1 MSIEA
6 PVQVYKRLIVQVQG
20 YDLRGADEY
29 YKMFEREFAATCEL
43 YGLSGK
49 VADAN
54 HDPKRFRTRWDV
66 STQGDG
72 WAVDTRYMFLGWEDI
87 IAADLIRPTWW
98 KIVQMYRTIGVSVLN
113 GALRHRLRASWR
125 FTLFA
130 LHPLLLI
137 TAWILL
143 GSFVGVLSKNLL
155 AVLHAPELVANL
167 VGAITGIGIFGS
179 LLWLTEPVTGLLGR
193 CDEAA
198 TTDELTNRKRKDIEK
213 RLDGFASDLAE
224 AVRNSDADEVV
235 VVGHGF
241 GAFLA
246 VDVMGRALIR
256 DPQLGEHGARVAM
269 LTLGAS
275 LPVIGFDPE
284 AKWFRSRL
292 RQLAGESQI
301 DWVDYQS
308 RDDLMNFSPYDP
320 IEGNDIFLE
329 ADERKNPQVVAVN
342 FRDLW
347 KPGNSGGRRLS
358 VAKTHYQ
365 FLSANERPGAAYDY
379 YLICCGPLD
388 LATRATQP
396 ETAIAA
402 GMGKNA
408 SQPGA
413 GTKG

>member
-6 PVQVYKRLIVQVQG
+6 PVQVHKRLIVQIQG

-29 YKMFEREFAATCEL
+29 YQMFQREYARTCEL
-43 YGLSGK
+43 YGLRGK
-49 VADAN
+49 VADAK

-66 STQGDG
+66 TTQGDG
-72 WAVDTRYMFLGWEDI
+72 WTVDTRYMFLDWQDI

-98 KIVQMYRTIGVSVLN
+98 KIVQMYRTIGVSALN
-113 GALRHRLRASWR
+113 GALWRRLRASWR

-130 LHPLLLI
+130 IHPLLLI
-137 TAWILL
+137 TVWILL
-143 GSFVGVLSKNLL
+143 GSFVGVLCKNLL
-155 AVLHAPELVANL
+155 TLLRAPELVTNL
-167 VGAITGIGIFGS
+167 VGAITGVGIFGS

-213 RLDGFASDLAE
+213 RLDGFAGELAD
-224 AVRNSDADEVV
+224 AVRNSDAGEVV

-241 GAFLA
+241 GAILA
-246 VDVMGRALIR
+246 IDVMGRALIR
-256 DPQLGEHGARVAM
+256 DPQLGEHGARVAL

-308 RDDLMNFSPYDP
+308 RDDLMNFCPYDP
-320 IEGNDIFLE
+320 VEGNDIFLE
-329 ADERKNPQVVAVN
+329 ADERKSPQVVAVS

-347 KPGNSGGRRLS
+347 KQGNSGGRRLR
-358 VAKTHYQ
+358 VARRHYQ
-365 FLSANERPGAAYDY
+365 FLSANERVGAAYDY

-396 ETAIAA
+396 EAAIAA
-402 GMGKNA
+402 GMGKNTP
-408 SQPGA
+408 QPSTA
-413 GTKG
+413 TIA